1 MNMWPIS
8 SQLSAWHFDEQDE
21 FDGGDVIVRQGYR
34 MIGDFLVQNLDIRL
48 NHVVQRVTYDDSGVT
63 IIEAIQGA
71 WHAQG
76 ALIPVPLGV

>member
-1 MNMWPIS
+1 
-8 SQLSAWHFDEQDE
+8 
-21 FDGGDVIVRQGYR
+21 

-63 IIEAIQGA
+63 IEAIHGA